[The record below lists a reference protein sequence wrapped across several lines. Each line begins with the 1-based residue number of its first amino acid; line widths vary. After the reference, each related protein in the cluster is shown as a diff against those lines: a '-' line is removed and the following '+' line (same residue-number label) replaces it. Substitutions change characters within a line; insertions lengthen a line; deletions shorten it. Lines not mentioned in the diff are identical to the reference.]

1 MSATQQDGTMQPVVI
16 VGTGMAGYTVA
27 RELRKLDSAVP
38 IVMIS
43 RDDGSFYSK
52 PMLSNALAMKKAP
65 PALASFDANAMA
77 AQLGAS
83 IRVQQHVARIV
94 PDQHALFVG
103 NARVAYSKLVLATGA
118 DPRRL
123 RVAGD
128 GAADVLSINDLDDYA
143 RFRLALSRCRSV
155 AILGA
160 GLIGCEFANDL
171 AAAGYTVSLID
182 PAPTP
187 LARLLPPEVG
197 EVFARGLADGGIA
210 FHPGRSVERID
221 RLSDGYRLS
230 FADGGVPIDADLIV
244 SAIGLAPRTTLAAEA
259 GLVID
264 QGIRTDAWCRTS
276 APDIYALG
284 DCAAIDGKVQ
294 PYVLPI
300 VHAARALARTL
311 TGTPSRVDFPVMP
324 ITVKTPASPAVVV
337 PPQGEGIW
345 SIEIAGEAAAGAS
358 PVVDT
363 AGAMRAMRA
372 VCRHA
377 ASEQT
382 LGFALLGE
390 AIAGKA
396 ALIKA
401 MTVP

>member
-1 MSATQQDGTMQPVVI
+1 MTTSQHEDNGHPVVI

-27 RELRKLDSAVP
+27 RELRKLDSTVP

-52 PMLSNALAMKKAP
+52 PMLSNALAMKKEP
-65 PALASFDANAMA
+65 HALASFDAVAMS

-83 IRVQQHVARIV
+83 IRVQQHVERILPAQRTLV
-94 PDQHALFVG
+94 VDNALLG
-103 NARVAYSKLVLATGA
+103 YSKLVLATGA

-123 RVAGD
+123 RVEGD
-128 GAADVLSINDLDDYA
+128 GAADVLSINDLGDYA
-143 RFRLALSRCRSV
+143 RFRLALTRCRSV

-171 AAAGYTVSLID
+171 AAAGYAVSLID
-182 PAPTP
+182 PAATP
-187 LARLLPPEVG
+187 LARLLPQEVG
-197 EVFARGLADGGIA
+197 EIFARALGDGGIR
-210 FHPGRSVERID
+210 FYPGRSVSRIE
-221 RLSDGYRLS
+221 RLSDGYRLR
-230 FADGGVPIDADLIV
+230 FGDGEPIDADLVV
-244 SAIGLAPRTTLAAEA
+244 SAIGLAPRTALAAAA
-259 GLVID
+259 GLEID

-300 VHAARALARTL
+300 MHAARALARTL
-311 TGTPSRVDFPVMP
+311 TGQPTRVAFPVMP

-337 PPQGEGIW
+337 TPESEGAW
-345 SIEIAGEAAAGAS
+345 SIETGGDAATHATHARH
-358 PVVDT
+358 
-363 AGAMRAMRA
+363 AARA
-372 VCRHA
+372 VCQHA
-377 ASEQT
+377 TSDRP
-382 LGFALLGE
+382 LGFALLGA
-390 AIAGKA
+390 AIEGKA

-401 MTVP
+401 MTAGASPA